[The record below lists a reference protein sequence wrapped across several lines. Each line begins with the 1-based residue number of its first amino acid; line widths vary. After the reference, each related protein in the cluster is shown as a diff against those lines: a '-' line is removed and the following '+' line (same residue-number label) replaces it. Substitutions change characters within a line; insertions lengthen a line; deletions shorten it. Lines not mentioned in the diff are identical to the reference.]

1 MRKVRKGRVWQGW
14 REEKSDPNGTRA
26 EQKNRPGRKRPG
38 RQYCT
43 LLKLLLAGVVGKL
56 FCPDHL
62 AVQRAGNERLACRLS
77 SLAIG
82 DGNAIGFEGAPDGA
96 LVIGLGFGKVGEGAQ
111 FRALRIDEVALRL
124 DDEVYRRS
132 SERIP
137 FLFRIKSLLLEFAR
151 LAGGIDL
158 SAVLGECNVG
168 VANVEHGG
176 VLQLLQL
183 CFEPALRK
191 DSALVVRLR

>member
-1 MRKVRKGRVWQGW
+1 MRKVRKGQVWQGC
-14 REEKSDPNGTRA
+14 REEKSEPNGTWA

-38 RQYCT
+38 RQDCT

-56 FCPDHL
+56 FCPDYL
-62 AVQRAGNERLACRLS
+62 AVQRAGNERLARRLS
-77 SLAIG
+77 SLAVG
-82 DGNAIGFEGAPDGA
+82 DGDAIGFEGAPDGA
-96 LVIGLGFGKVGEGAQ
+96 LVIGLGFGEVGQSAQ
-111 FRALRIDEVALRL
+111 FRALRVDEVALRL
-124 DDEVYRRS
+124 DDEVYGRS

-137 FLFRIKSLLLEFAR
+137 LLLRIKSLLLEFAR

-168 VANVEHGG
+168 VANVEHRG

-183 CFEPALRK
+183 RFQVTLSE
-191 DSALVVRLR
+191 DSALIVRLR